1 MTTPLRERRRQMLR
15 DEIVGAAQM
24 LLAEKGHKSMSM
36 DDLAA
41 QVGVSKPT
49 LYSYFGTKD
58 EIVVAVA
65 MRLINPLLLVL
76 EADLIDQ
83 TPLERL
89 TVFLATAVQLQI
101 DAGYSALQI
110 WVPEVLEL
118 LHAYEESAEC
128 LQRIDNAVVKLVQ
141 AAFDQGEIDPDLDR
155 ATVVRSLYAL
165 VHSMHLAPHSQSGL
179 PDPATTAVTLAHI
192 FRHGVRRKG

>member
-89 TVFLATAVQLQI
+89 TVFWQQRCNFRSMLATLPCRS
-101 DAGYSALQI
+101 GCRR
-110 WVPEVLEL
+110 
-118 LHAYEESAEC
+118 C
-128 LQRIDNAVVKLVQ
+128 LSCCMPTRSRRSVYNGSIMRWSSWCRQRLT
-141 AAFDQGEIDPDLDR
+141 R
-155 ATVVRSLYAL
+155 VRSIPIWIGRQWCARCMRWYIACIWHRIARVVCL
-165 VHSMHLAPHSQSGL
+165 
-179 PDPATTAVTLAHI
+179 T
-192 FRHGVRRKG
+192 RRRRL

>member
-1 MTTPLRERRRQMLR
+1 MTTPLRERRRQLLR
-15 DEIVGAAQM
+15 DEIVSAAQM
-24 LLAEKGHKSMSM
+24 LLAERGHKSMSM

-65 MRLINPLLLVL
+65 MRLIHPLLLVL

-83 TPLERL
+83 TPIERL
-89 TVFLATAVQLQI
+89 AVFLATAVQLQI
-101 DAGYSALQI
+101 DAGYFGLQI
-110 WVPEVLEL
+110 WIPEVLEL
-118 LHAYEESAEC
+118 LHAYRESAEC
-128 LQRIDNAVVKLVQ
+128 LQRIDSAVVKLVQ
-141 AAFDQGEIDPDLDR
+141 AAFDQGEIDPDLDQ

-165 VHSMHLAPHSQSGL
+165 VHAMHLAPHSQSGL
-179 PDPATTAVTLAHI
+179 PDPATTAMTLSRI
-192 FRHGVRRKG
+192 FRRGVRRNG